1 MNINLKEPETLSMVQ
16 KFIGNTSDGK
26 EFIIYGEWDID
37 DGWLVHG
44 VMFSDMDYNE
54 TQEEVDEI
62 TNLFYKHIES
72 H

>member
-16 KFIGNTSDGK
+16 KFIGHTSDGK
-26 EFIIYGEWDID
+26 EFIIYGEWDVD
-37 DGWLVHG
+37 DGWFVHG
-44 VMFSDMDYNE
+44 VMFSDMEYNE

>member
-16 KFIGNTSDGK
+16 KFIGHTSDGK
-26 EFIIYGEWDID
+26 EFIIYGEWDVD
-37 DGWLVHG
+37 DGWFVHG
-44 VMFSDMDYNE
+44 VMFSDMEYNE
-54 TQEEVDEI
+54 TQEECDEI

>member
-16 KFIGNTSDGK
+16 KFIGKTSDGK

-37 DGWLVHG
+37 DGWFVHG
-44 VMFSDMDYNE
+44 VMFSDMEHNE

>member
-37 DGWLVHG
+37 DGWFVHG
-44 VMFSDMDYNE
+44 VMFSDADYNE